1 MRAGARWQVRAG
13 DRRRS
18 HRMSGSDR
26 DLVLALRS
34 ELAAIDPSRP
44 CDRRSEALALADVG
58 AARDAPL
65 ARLLIRLARERAAVV
80 ATRAA
85 GPPGAVAGR
94 PGARAAARTRAA
106 ADIRPAAARTR
117 AAAGIAMFDWDA
129 SPDHC
134 RLAWLRGLFLAHGS
148 LSLSG
153 GRTHLEFLVAAD
165 DAERLARWLA
175 TVGLPASWRIR
186 RGRGVVTWKNGDL
199 VGTFLRR
206 IGATGALLE
215 VEARQVSRALRGDL
229 NRVINAESANLQRAV
244 WAAGRQMAAIDELTA
259 SGELAEQ
266 PYVVRS
272 VAEAR
277 RETPEATLGEL
288 ADRLGIQRSTVQRAL
303 ERIERL
309 AATPD
314 DGAGAGAG
322 RRARR
327 APGSAQPTRADRSRS
342 SPGPAGIGRPLA

>member
-1 MRAGARWQVRAG
+1 
-13 DRRRS
+13 
-18 HRMSGSDR
+18 MSGSDR
-26 DLVLALRS
+26 DLVLAIRS

-65 ARLLIRLARERAAVV
+65 ARLLIRLARERAAV
-80 ATRAA
+80 AAARAA
-85 GPPGAVAGR
+85 GPPGA
-94 PGARAAARTRAA
+94 GAT

-266 PYVVRS
+266 PYIVRS
-272 VAEAR
+272 VADAR

-288 ADRLGIQRSTVQRAL
+288 AERLGIQRSTVQRAL

-309 AATPD
+309 AGTPD
-314 DGAGAGAG
+314 DGAAAG

-327 APGSAQPTRADRSRS
+327 APGGAQPTPAARSRS